1 MNQGTKILSRFAPD
15 YKLFQENMGQHI
27 ERQKLNI
34 RAYNQALDWWTPK
47 IHGVTFLNRME
58 FVDLFWGSNFSN
70 ARSKNV
76 HSLEVR
82 DILLSELRL
91 NYQLVALSSFLIS

>member
-34 RAYNQALDWWTPK
+34 RAYNQALD
-47 IHGVTFLNRME
+47 
-58 FVDLFWGSNFSN
+58 
-70 ARSKNV
+70 
-76 HSLEVR
+76 
-82 DILLSELRL
+82 
-91 NYQLVALSSFLIS
+91 